1 MNDLLASIASTHLGL
16 ADLETRNSDGLD
28 FHDLHVGAVRAA
40 LEAAFLA
47 GQQAAGGARE
57 ATLAF
62 ARDSV
67 DVIVLQT
74 AGTDLLVRSARG
86 QLDLNLLAR
95 CELANRGL
103 DAAGK
108 WVGFKQAEKLHGV

>member
-1 MNDLLASIASTHLGL
+1 MNDLLASIASTHLSL
-16 ADLETRNSDGLD
+16 DTLDTRNSDGLD

-62 ARDSV
+62 ARNSADEN
-67 DVIVLQT
+67 VLQT
-74 AGTDLLVRSARG
+74 ASTALLVKTAAG
-86 QLDLNLLAR
+86 VLDLNLLAR
-95 CELANRGL
+95 CELANRGM
-103 DAAGK
+103 DAGGK
-108 WVGFKQAEKLHGV
+108 WIGFKQAAALHGV